1 MAYKSEVGAASRRN
15 KEKGETMPKETN
27 PQLAEE
33 LKAMRAEMSAFKK
46 LVTALGLLPPE
57 VRTRILSKL
66 IDYFDTSNKK
76 E

>member
-1 MAYKSEVGAASRRN
+1 
-15 KEKGETMPKETN
+15 MPKETN